1 MKFLNDGLSF
11 IGIIIPYQKIIHW
24 LKTESNNLQKQK
36 MNDKKQ
42 RSLQT

>member
-11 IGIIIPYQKIIHW
+11 IGIIILYQKIINW